1 MLATCMH
8 HATGAPPWFL
18 GNGVSALPVVPLES
32 KTIDALPVFASTHL
46 RFSAGLPP
54 RRAYKNHLP
63 CTPFPLVT
71 RRDPGKSGQ
80 EPLTA
85 LLQQHSSAASPVKG
99 MATAAAGAARP
110 SLVVAA
116 SMGAVE
122 ALKDQA
128 GLCRWDYA
136 LRSLYYRAAAPRI
149 HALSAALSDSAA
161 AAEVPRAGAGWP
173 VEADARMRKAYHLV
187 CWGPN

>member
-1 MLATCMH
+1 M
-8 HATGAPPWFL
+8 
-18 GNGVSALPVVPLES
+18 
-32 KTIDALPVFASTHL
+32 
-46 RFSAGLPP
+46 
-54 RRAYKNHLP
+54 
-63 CTPFPLVT
+63 
-71 RRDPGKSGQ
+71 
-80 EPLTA
+80 
-85 LLQQHSSAASPVKG
+85 
-99 MATAAAGAARP
+99 AAGAARP

-149 HALSAALSDSAA
+149 HAMSAALSESAA
-161 AAEVPRAGAGWP
+161 AAKVARAA
-173 VEADARMRKAYHLV
+173 ADARMRKAYHLV

>member
-1 MLATCMH
+1 M
-8 HATGAPPWFL
+8 
-18 GNGVSALPVVPLES
+18 
-32 KTIDALPVFASTHL
+32 
-46 RFSAGLPP
+46 
-54 RRAYKNHLP
+54 
-63 CTPFPLVT
+63 
-71 RRDPGKSGQ
+71 
-80 EPLTA
+80 
-85 LLQQHSSAASPVKG
+85 AA
-99 MATAAAGAARP
+99 AAAGAARP

-161 AAEVPRAGAGWP
+161 AAEVPRAGAGRP